1 MTQRL
6 FVTGLSGFVGKHLQA
21 DLAAAHTP

>member
-21 DLAAAHTP
+21 YL